1 MKRQAA
7 ACNPGPVFSRRSA
20 AQFFLPPRALTP
32 VYRPGLQ
39 ALKDTLNEFWRR
51 QRGVWFFNVRG
62 DLIAGIVVA
71 LALIPEA
78 IAFSIIA
85 GLDPKVGLYASFT
98 MAVTI
103 AFAGGRPG
111 MISAATGAMALLM
124 VTLVAEHG
132 LQYLLAATLLTGVL
146 QLVFAWAKLARYMM
160 FIPRTVLVG
169 FVNALAVLIFLSQM
183 PYLIEGDV
191 TMWLLVAGGLLI
203 IYGMPMLPFCPKVLP
218 PPLVAIVLL
227 TLVVVVFGLPT
238 LNVGAM
244 GDLPSGLPVFLLP
257 DIPWNLDTLSIIF
270 PTALALAIVGLLE
283 SLLTA
288 SILDDLT
295 DTPSGKN
302 REAQGQGIANI
313 VTGFFGGMAGCAMI
327 GQSVINIKSGGL
339 GRLSTLAAGLY
350 LLFFILVLGDLV
362 SLIPMAALVA
372 VMLMVA
378 FATFDWSSL
387 TTLHRLPRADA
398 TVLIVTVA
406 TVVITHDLSKGV
418 LAGVLLS
425 AVFFARK
432 IATAIQVDS
441 ERPEGSNTRTYTVYG
456 QLFFV
461 AVDKFIDSFDYR
473 EPVHHVVIDLRHAS
487 LWDSSGVAAIDKVVG
502 KFRRNGMEVE
512 VKTPTGASGELH
524 EKLAQHHKG
533 VDLSASGGH

>member
-1 MKRQAA
+1 M
-7 ACNPGPVFSRRSA
+7 
-20 AQFFLPPRALTP
+20 
-32 VYRPGLQ
+32 
-39 ALKDTLNEFWRR
+39 KDTLIKLWRR
-51 QRGVWFFNVRG
+51 QRDVWFFNIRG

-85 GLDPKVGLYASFT
+85 GLDPQVGLYASFT
-98 MAVTI
+98 MAVVI

-124 VTLVAEHG
+124 VTLVADHG
-132 LQYLLAATLLTGVL
+132 LQYLLAATILTGL
-146 QLVFAWAKLARYMM
+146 IQLFFAWAKLARYMM

-169 FVNALAVLIFLSQM
+169 FVNALAVLIFLSQL
-183 PYLIEGDV
+183 PYLIEGDP
-191 TMWLLVAGGLLI
+191 TMWLLVAGGLAI
-203 IYGMPMLPFCPKVLP
+203 IYGMPLLPFIPRMLP
-218 PPLVAIVLL
+218 PPLVAIVVL
-227 TLVVVVFGLPT
+227 TLAVHFSDLSTLSVGDMGRLP
-238 LNVGAM
+238 
-244 GDLPSGLPVFLLP
+244 DGLPVFLLP
-257 DIPWNLDTLSIIF
+257 DVPLSLETLSIIF

-288 SILDDLT
+288 SIIDDLT

-302 REAQGQGIANI
+302 AEAQGQGIANI
-313 VTGFFGGMAGCAMI
+313 VVGFFGGMASCAMI

-339 GRLSTLAAGLY
+339 GRLSSFAAGLY

-378 FATFDWSSL
+378 LATFDWHSL
-387 TTLHRLPRADA
+387 KTLHRLPRTDA
-398 TVLIVTVA
+398 VVLVVTVV
-406 TVVITHDLSKGV
+406 TVVITHDLAKGV

-432 IATAIQVDS
+432 IARSIHVDS
-441 ERPEGSNTRTYTVYG
+441 ERPADSPTRTYVVHG

-473 EPVHHVVIDLRHAS
+473 EPVHYVLIDLRHVA
-487 LWDSSGVAAIDKVVG
+487 LWDSSAVAAIDKVVG

-512 VKTPTGASGELH
+512 VMAPLGAGRELH
-524 EKLAQHHKG
+524 DKLALHDKG
-533 VDLSASGGH
+533 VELGTGGH